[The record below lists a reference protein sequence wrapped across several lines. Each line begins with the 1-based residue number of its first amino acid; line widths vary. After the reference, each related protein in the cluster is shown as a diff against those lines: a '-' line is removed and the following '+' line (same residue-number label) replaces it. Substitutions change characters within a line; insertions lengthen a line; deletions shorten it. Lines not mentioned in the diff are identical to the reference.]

1 MIDLLSQIQIIFI
14 SFFVGLFAS
23 WIWDYIYQIFFK
35 KHYFLIRLLELIL
48 YMCFIS
54 VLLFYLLFITTDA
67 YLTVYIPLFLL
78 FGICTYF
85 ILYYD
90 YVYKHI
96 EKISKKI
103 EKVKLKIYNL
113 FVRMKKRWKNGTSR
127 KKKKKYLDNTKN

>member
-78 FGICTYF
+78 FGIYTYF

-127 KKKKKYLDNTKN
+127 KKKKKHLDNTKN